1 MTKTKIRIKDIAEM
15 AGVSKGTVDRV
26 LHNRGEVSEASREK
40 VEKVL
45 REINYEPNVYASA
58 LASKRAYRFLCLLPQ
73 HAEGDYWAQV
83 EAGVMMQA
91 AELRDLNVSVE
102 RLWFDQYDVYAC
114 QELFARAAET
124 DADAVLLAPL
134 FKEPSLELVGRLA
147 ERGIPVVLVDSHVEG
162 APILAYY
169 GMDSA
174 CSGRLAATLLLGE
187 HPSITDVVMF
197 HLARRGESEANQ
209 TRLRREGFMEYVRSE
224 RPRLTVHSL
233 ALSWNDHE
241 GNRQVLDRFF
251 TEHPE
256 VRAGVT
262 FNSRAYLTA
271 DYLARRAKSDFR
283 FLGYDLLEG
292 NVEALKRG
300 TLSYLIAQ
308 RPEQQGYRALRALAS
323 KLVFHQEVSELN
335 FVPMDILMKENI
347 DFYLNFPSI

>member
-1 MTKTKIRIKDIAEM
+1 
-15 AGVSKGTVDRV
+15 
-26 LHNRGEVSEASREK
+26 
-40 VEKVL
+40 
-45 REINYEPNVYASA
+45 
-58 LASKRAYRFLCLLPQ
+58 
-73 HAEGDYWAQV
+73 
-83 EAGVMMQA
+83 
-91 AELRDLNVSVE
+91 
-102 RLWFDQYDVYAC
+102 
-114 QELFARAAET
+114 
-124 DADAVLLAPL
+124 
-134 FKEPSLELVGRLA
+134 
-147 ERGIPVVLVDSHVEG
+147 
-162 APILAYY
+162 
-169 GMDSA
+169 
-174 CSGRLAATLLLGE
+174 
-187 HPSITDVVMF
+187 
-197 HLARRGESEANQ
+197 
-209 TRLRREGFMEYVRSE
+209 MEYVRSE

-251 TEHPE
+251 AEHPE